1 MLWGWEYNRANPW
14 TEWAPLDFGSH
25 ARLTSFPLVWK
36 TCRYESRDGQF
47 NPDVRQVNNV
57 GDFQDFSEAVFYNTI
72 AWALDTQDKAAYEA
86 NAGMYFLNYF

>member
-1 MLWGWEYNRANPW
+1 MSTTRLWIPCKA
-14 TEWAPLDFGSH
+14 DFLS
-25 ARLTSFPLVWK
+25 LSPTVWK

-47 NPDVRQVNNV
+47 NPDVREVNNV

-86 NAGMYFLNYF
+86 NAGTYIIFIIFSALFY